1 MALATIDIA
10 RSFGLT
16 EAELMEQALRHI
28 LLEKRREAMQERREL
43 LARYSVDSLA
53 ELEQRIAAG
62 TVVEHPAW
70 EDLIVV
76 ENLETSLE
84 ELDEH
89 LRNL

>member
-28 LLEKRREAMQERREL
+28 LLEKRREAMQERLEL

-70 EDLIVV
+70 EDLVVV

>member
-1 MALATIDIA
+1 MALPTIDIA

-16 EAELMEQALRHI
+16 EAELMEQALRRF
-28 LLEKRREAMQERREL
+28 LLEKRREAMQERLEL
-43 LARYSVDSLA
+43 LARYGVDSQA

-62 TVVEHPAW
+62 MVAEHPAW

>member
-1 MALATIDIA
+1 MTLPTIDIA

-16 EAELMEQALRHI
+16 EAELMEQALRHF
-28 LLEKRREAMQERREL
+28 LLGKRREAMQERLEL
-43 LARYSVDSLA
+43 LARYGVDSLSV
-53 ELEQRIAAG
+53 LEQRIADG

-76 ENLETSLE
+76 ENLEAALE

-89 LRNL
+89 LQNL

>member
-28 LLEKRREAMQERREL
+28 LLEKRR
-43 LARYSVDSLA
+43 V
-53 ELEQRIAAG
+53 AAG